1 MSPAPTFLAIL
12 LTCDSRQIR
21 PPIYS
26 IKQSRLRKRRVIRF
40 AVLYFV
46 LLISFI
52 LLFFGPIIVANFVDL
67 SSLGKS
73 IPLDLMQPIGQDN
86 NDTFASITGSALVN
100 FGDGSGAAATS
111 AAGGGG
117 GGGGG
122 GSGSAA
128 TTSAAGPFDFNS
140 GSTKT
145 KRAAVRWVTI
155 A

>member
-1 MSPAPTFLAIL
+1 M
-12 LTCDSRQIR
+12 
-21 PPIYS
+21 
-26 IKQSRLRKRRVIRF
+26 
-40 AVLYFV
+40 LYFV